1 MKIVQGRRIKE
12 GDWILTNQSILSNP
26 LVLVFGNRFLF
37 EKEDIYSEIRNFFPN
52 GHLVFGTTSG
62 EIFLNRV
69 FDNSVTFTAIEFE
82 KSNFIVHTENILSHK
97 KNAVKAGKAL
107 GKKFPKDNLKH
118 LFIISE
124 GSFVNGSDLIMGL
137 ESHFLNKATIT
148 GGLCGDGSRFEKTLA
163 SYNEKPKEGEIVVVG
178 FYGETLEITFASG
191 DGWVPFGPE
200 RIITKSSGNVLWE
213 IDNIPALNIYKN
225 FLGEKASELPEA
237 ALFYPL
243 SVKTPGSD
251 YAIGRTILNIDEKNN
266 TMIMAGDVP
275 EGSIV
280 QLTMAHVDN
289 MSDAAAKA
297 AEIAM
302 KGRKKDPEIGL
313 LISCFSR
320 KLVMDQRVEEEVEEV
335 QYGIGADVAISGFYS
350 YGEIASFQD
359 KSVLLNQT
367 LTLTL
372 ISEE

>member
-1 MKIVQGRRIKE
+1 MKIVQGRRVKE
-12 GDWILTNQSILSNP
+12 GNWILTNQRILSNP

-37 EKEDIYSEIRNFFPN
+37 EKEEIYSEIRNFFPN

-69 FDNSVTFTAIEFE
+69 FDDSVTFTAIEFE
-82 KSNFIVHTENILSHK
+82 KSNFIVHTENILAHK
-97 KNAVKAGKAL
+97 KNAFKAGKAL

-124 GSFVNGSDLIMGL
+124 GSFVNGSDLILGL
-137 ESHFLNKATIT
+137 ESQILKKATIT

-178 FYGETLEITFASG
+178 FYGETLEITFAYG

-243 SVKTPGSD
+243 SVKTPGSK
-251 YAIGRTILNIDEKNN
+251 YAIGRTILNIDQKNK

-275 EGSIV
+275 VDSTV
-280 QLTMAHVDN
+280 QLTMAYVDN
-289 MSDAAAKA
+289 MSDAAVKA
-297 AEIAM
+297 AEMAM

-350 YGEIASFQD
+350 YGEITSFQD

-372 ISEE
+372 ISE

>member
-1 MKIVQGRRIKE
+1 MKIVQGRRVKE
-12 GDWILTNQSILSNP
+12 DDWIFTNDHVLSNP
-26 LVLVFGNRFLF
+26 LVLVFGSRFLL
-37 EKEDIYSEIRNFFPN
+37 EKEDIYSEIRSFFPN

-69 FDNSVTFTAIEFE
+69 FDDSVTFTAIEFE
-82 KSNFIVHTENILSHK
+82 KGNFIVHTENILSHK

-107 GKKFPKDNLKH
+107 GKKFPEDNLKH
-118 LFIISE
+118 LFVISE
-124 GSFVNGSDLIMGL
+124 GSFVNGSDLITGL
-137 ESHFLNKATIT
+137 ESQTLNKIPIT

-178 FYGETLEITFASG
+178 FYGDTLEITFAYG
-191 DGWVPFGPE
+191 DGWIPFGPE
-200 RIITKSSGNVLWE
+200 RTITKSSGNILWE

-251 YAIGRTILNIDEKNN
+251 YTIGRTILNIDEKNN

-275 EGSIV
+275 EGSLV

-289 MSDAAAKA
+289 MSDAAINAS
-297 AEIAM
+297 EIAM

-313 LISCFSR
+313 LTSCFSR

-350 YGEIASFQD
+350 YGEIASIQG
-359 KSVLLNQT
+359 KSMLLNQT

-372 ISEE
+372 ISE

>member
-1 MKIVQGRRIKE
+1 MKIVQGRRVKE
-12 GDWILTNQSILSNP
+12 EDWIFTNDHVLSNP
-26 LVLVFGNRFLF
+26 LVLVFGSRFLL
-37 EKEDIYSEIRNFFPN
+37 EKEDIYSEIRSFFPN

-82 KSNFIVHTENILSHK
+82 KSNFIVHTENILSHN

-107 GKKFPKDNLKH
+107 GEKFQKENLKH

-137 ESHFLNKATIT
+137 ESQTLNKVTIT

-163 SYNEKPKEGEIVVVG
+163 SYNEKPKEGEIVVIG
-178 FYGETLEITFASG
+178 FYGENLEITSAHG

-200 RIITKSSGNVLWE
+200 RTITKSNGNVLWE

-225 FLGEKASELPEA
+225 FLGEKASQLPEA

-243 SVKTPGSD
+243 IVKTPGKD
-251 YAIGRTILNIDEKNN
+251 HAVGRTILNINEKNN

-275 EGSIV
+275 EGSLV

-289 MSDAAAKA
+289 MSDAAINAS
-297 AEIAM
+297 EIAM

-313 LISCFSR
+313 LTSCFSR

-350 YGEIASFQD
+350 YGEIASIQG
-359 KSVLLNQT
+359 KSMLLNQT

-372 ISEE
+372 ISE

>member
-1 MKIVQGRRIKE
+1 MKIVQGRRVKE
-12 GDWILTNQSILSNP
+12 DDWIFTNDHVLSNP
-26 LVLVFGNRFLF
+26 LVLVFGSRFLL
-37 EKEDIYSEIRNFFPN
+37 EKEDIYSEIRSFFPN

-69 FDNSVTFTAIEFE
+69 FDDSVTFTAIEFE
-82 KSNFIVHTENILSHK
+82 KGNFIVHTENILSHK

-107 GKKFPKDNLKH
+107 GKKFPEDNLKH
-118 LFIISE
+118 LFVISE
-124 GSFVNGSDLIMGL
+124 GSFVNGSDLITGL
-137 ESHFLNKATIT
+137 ESQTLNKIPIT

-178 FYGETLEITFASG
+178 FYGDTLEITFAYG
-191 DGWVPFGPE
+191 DGWIPFGPE
-200 RIITKSSGNVLWE
+200 RTITKSSGNILWE

-275 EGSIV
+275 EGSLV

-289 MSDAAAKA
+289 MSDAAIKA
-297 AEIAM
+297 SEIAM

-313 LISCFSR
+313 LTSCFSR

-335 QYGIGADVAISGFYS
+335 QYGIGAEVAISGFYS
-350 YGEIASFQD
+350 YGEIVSIQG
-359 KSVLLNQT
+359 KSILLNQT

-372 ISEE
+372 ISE

>member
-12 GDWILTNQSILSNP
+12 GDWVFTNHHVLYNP

-37 EKEDIYSEIRNFFPN
+37 EKEDVYAEIKSFFPN

-69 FDNSVTFTAIEFE
+69 FDNSITFTAIEFE
-82 KSNFIVHTENILSHK
+82 KSSFIVHTENILSHK
-97 KNAVKAGKAL
+97 KNAIKAGKAL
-107 GKKFPKDNLKH
+107 GKKFPEDNLKH
-118 LFIISE
+118 LFVVSE
-124 GSFVNGSDLIMGL
+124 GSFVNGSDLITGL
-137 ESHFLNKATIT
+137 ESETLNKVTIT

-163 SYNEKPKEGEIVVVG
+163 SYNEKPKEGEIVIIG
-178 FYGETLEITFASG
+178 FYGDTLEITFASG

-200 RIITKSSGNVLWE
+200 RIITKSKGNILWE

-243 SVKTPGSD
+243 SVKTPGSN
-251 YAIGRTILNIDEKNN
+251 YAIGRTILHIDEINN

-275 EGSIV
+275 EGSLV

-289 MSDAAAKA
+289 MSDAAVKA
-297 AEIAM
+297 AKLAM

-313 LISCFSR
+313 LTSCFSR
-320 KLVMDQRVEEEVEEV
+320 KLVMDQRVEEEVEEI
-335 QYGIGADVAISGFYS
+335 QYGVGADVAISGFYS
-350 YGEIASFQD
+350 YGEIASIQD
-359 KSVLLNQT
+359 QSKLLNQT

-372 ISEE
+372 ISE

>member
-1 MKIVQGRRIKE
+1 MKIVQGRRVKE
-12 GDWILTNQSILSNP
+12 DDWIFTNDHVLSNP
-26 LVLVFGNRFLF
+26 LVLVFGSRFLL
-37 EKEDIYSEIRNFFPN
+37 EKEDIYAEIRSFFPN

-69 FDNSVTFTAIEFE
+69 FDDSVTFTAIEFE
-82 KSNFIVHTENILSHK
+82 KGNFIVHTENILSHK

-107 GKKFPKDNLKH
+107 GKKFPEDNLKH
-118 LFIISE
+118 LFVISE
-124 GSFVNGSDLIMGL
+124 GSFVNGSDLITGL
-137 ESHFLNKATIT
+137 ESQTLNKIPIT

-178 FYGETLEITFASG
+178 FYGDTLEITFAYG
-191 DGWVPFGPE
+191 DGWIPFGPE
-200 RIITKSSGNVLWE
+200 RTITKSSGNILWE

-251 YAIGRTILNIDEKNN
+251 YTIGRTILNIDEKNN

-275 EGSIV
+275 EGSLV

-289 MSDAAAKA
+289 MSDAVIKA
-297 AEIAM
+297 SEIAM

-313 LISCFSR
+313 LTSCFSR

-350 YGEIASFQD
+350 YGEIVSIQG
-359 KSVLLNQT
+359 KSILLNQT

-372 ISEE
+372 ISE